1 MKNLLIVP
9 VLLAVPV
16 LAASSW
22 SKKDPST
29 WSTQEVNQI
38 LSDSPWARPA
48 VASFPPA
55 ESEDNT
61 NVVPSGNA
69 PGTIG
74 YDGKWDG
81 TPSRH
86 LSDLPTFQ
94 VMVRWESAAPI
105 LEARRRSYQPVQ
117 VSLPARSYVIGLLG
131 LWPAEQQSTT
141 GEPKSDPTQPVL
153 GSLRPHSIDSL
164 GSRSDH
170 RTQQDLGHMRQE
182 LRSVSKIVRLDRRAV
197 APEDVQLD
205 PATGEI
211 LIIFPKDDTID
222 LGEREVTFSSRFGSM
237 VIEKKFRLKDMLYH
251 GKLEL

>member
-1 MKNLLIVP
+1 MKNLIVP
-9 VLLAVPV
+9 VLLSVQITS
-16 LAASSW
+16 AASW
-22 SKKDPST
+22 LKKDPST
-29 WSTQEVNQI
+29 WSPQEVKQI
-38 LSDSPWARPA
+38 LSDSAWARPA

-61 NVVPSGNA
+61 NVVPSGSA

-86 LSDLPTFQ
+86 LGDLPTFQ
-94 VMVRWESAAPI
+94 VMVRWESAAPVR
-105 LEARRRSYQPVQ
+105 EARRRSFQLLQ
-117 VSLPARSYVIGLLG
+117 VSIPANSYVIGLLG
-131 LWPAEQQSTT
+131 LWPAEQQSTS
-141 GEPKSDPTQPVL
+141 EPKADPTQPVL

-164 GSRSDH
+164 GGRPDH

-182 LRSVSKIVRLDRRAV
+182 LRSVSKIVRPDRRAI

-222 LGEREVTFSSRFGSM
+222 LGEREIAFSSRFGSM